1 MNDVRRYI
9 YGTLI
14 IFLFIVLAWVG
25 FVFYNSCGFSATCP
39 DGALAVER
47 TPIPTLIPA
56 TLPAPDRFVSAPV
69 VADAPSI
76 GTAGITRPSNP
87 GGPGPGI
94 ELTGSVDAGKIVFDE
109 RCAVCHGSQG
119 MGGLLNPGSTDGT
132 MPALNPIDA
141 SLKDADY
148 KTFAINLDLFL
159 EHGSMPEGRNPI
171 FQMPDWGDKGIL
183 TPQQIADLIA
193 YIISLNP

>member
-1 MNDVRRYI
+1 MNDVKKYI
-9 YGTLI
+9 YLTVV
-14 IFLFIVLAWVG
+14 IFLFGVLAWFGV
-25 FVFYNSCGFSATCP
+25 VFYNSCGFSTSCP
-39 DGALAVER
+39 DGALLVER

-56 TLPAPDRFVSAPV
+56 TLPAADRFVSASNV
-69 VADAPSI
+69 EAASAVGGTGVA
-76 GTAGITRPSNP
+76 RPSNP
-87 GGPGPGI
+87 GGPGPGV
-94 ELTGSVDAGKIVFDE
+94 ELTGKAEVGKIVFDE
-109 RCAVCHGSQG
+109 RCAVCHGSEG

-132 MPALNPIDA
+132 MPALNPIDE

-148 KTFAINLDLFL
+148 QTFAINLDLFL
-159 EHGSMPEGRNPI
+159 EHGSMPEGKNPI

>member
-1 MNDVRRYI
+1 MNDVKKTI

-14 IFLFIVLAWVG
+14 GFLALVLIWVG
-25 FVFYNSCGFSATCP
+25 FVFYNSCGFSTSCP
-39 DGALAVER
+39 DGALAVVR

-56 TLPAPDRFVSAPV
+56 TLPAADRFVSAPLV
-69 VADAPSI
+69 VNASSAE
-76 GTAGITRPSNP
+76 GTGITRPSNP
-87 GGPGPGI
+87 GGPGPGV
-94 ELTGSVDAGKIVFDE
+94 ELTGKADVGKTVFDD
-109 RCAVCHGSQG
+109 RCAVCHGSEG
-119 MGGLLNPGSTDGT
+119 VGGLLNPGSTDGT
-132 MPALNPIDA
+132 MPALNPVDV

-159 EHGSMPEGRNPI
+159 EHGSMPEGKNPI